1 MDANLEYFQQSY
13 WNTQQT
19 DCVDEEKEM
28 KDIWPF

>member
-13 WNTQQT
+13 WNMQQT
-19 DCVDEEKEM
+19 DCIDEENEM